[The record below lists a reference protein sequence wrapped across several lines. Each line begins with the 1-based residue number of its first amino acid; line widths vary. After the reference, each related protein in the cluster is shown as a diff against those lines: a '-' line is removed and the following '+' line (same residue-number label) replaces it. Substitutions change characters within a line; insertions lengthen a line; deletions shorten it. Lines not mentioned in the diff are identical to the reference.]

1 MQDTKVT
8 SLYEAISKF
17 VDDGDTLCLGG
28 FTTNRRPYAAI
39 HEILRQ
45 GQKDFIGEGGPAGG
59 DWDLLIG
66 EDRVKAYIN
75 CYTAN
80 SGFSNVLRRFRAK
93 AEDGTLLME
102 DYSQDVEML
111 RLHAASLGLPYLPVK
126 LMQGTDLVDKWGISK
141 EEREKIDKLPNDKF
155 FYVTDPFSGD
165 DKVVAVPVP
174 QIDTA
179 IIHAQ
184 VCSPD
189 GTTRI
194 IGDEF
199 HDVDIAIAAKKT
211 IVTCEELM
219 SNEDIRR
226 EPTKNTIP
234 GMCVDAVVH
243 VPKGAH
249 PSQCY
254 GYYDY
259 DANFLRMYEQV
270 SKTEE
275 GFKAFVQEY
284 IYNFKDHSEYLEK
297 IGLETLLNIMAVQGY
312 GYATDVLKKQAV
324 NEANGEDSD
333 NE

>member
-1 MQDTKVT
+1 MQDTKVIG
-8 SLYEAISKF
+8 LEEAISRF

-28 FTTNRRPYAAI
+28 FTTNRKPYAAI
-39 HEILRQ
+39 YEILRQ
-45 GQKDFIGEGGPAGG
+45 GKKGFIGEGGPAGG

-66 EDRVKAYIN
+66 EDRLKAYIN

-141 EEREKIDKLPNDKF
+141 EERKKIDKLPDDKF
-155 FYVTDPFSGD
+155 FYVENPFAGD

-179 IIHAQ
+179 IIHVQMA
-184 VCSPD
+184 SPD
-189 GTTRI
+189 GTVRI
-194 IGDEF
+194 YGDEF

-211 IVTCEELM
+211 IVTCEELVH
-219 SNEDIRR
+219 NVDIRR
-226 EPTKNTIP
+226 EPEKNTIP
-234 GMCVDAVVH
+234 GFCVDAVVH
-243 VPKGAH
+243 VPNGAH

-259 DANFLRMYEQV
+259 DAEFLRMYEQV
-270 SKTEE
+270 SKTQE
-275 GFKAFVQEY
+275 GFKAFVQDY
-284 IYNFKDHSEYLEK
+284 IYSMENHTQYLEK
-297 IGLETLLNIMAVQGY
+297 LGVERLMSIKAVEGY
-312 GYATDVLKKQAV
+312 GYATDVLKKRPRTAT
-324 NEANGEDSD
+324 EED
-333 NE
+333 NK